1 MSFNQQVGVTN
12 NPLAKARPNDLLNEE
27 VVGRWFKARFGKDP
41 EKDKAYFR
49 DWMNRMKRAYQDE
62 GKDGFPFQADNK
74 SIRTWK
80 KLTGRRQVR
89 VNTKDEATI
98 KGLSDRE
105 YFEFLDELRDSGRT
119 NMMGAGPYLRREFGM
134 DRNEARKVLLRWM
147 RTKRDRRPT
156 YFDRD

>member
-1 MSFNQQVGVTN
+1 MSFNQQLGVTN

-27 VVGRWFKARFGKDP
+27 VVGKWFKARFGKDP
-41 EKDKAYFR
+41 EKDKSYFKQ
-49 DWMNRMKRAYQDE
+49 WLMRMRVAHREE